1 MLLVYIKVVYLENHK
16 KMSCLGIKKG
26 DKVVIIGG
34 GFAGLQLA
42 KKLMKADLRVILV
55 DKQNHHQFQPLF
67 YQVASGRL
75 EPSSISFPFRKIFQ
89 KSKNVDFRMAD
100 ITSIDPVEKKIM
112 TAYDRTITYDHLVIA
127 TGCKTN
133 FFGNKQMSENA
144 FSMKSTQESIDIRN
158 KILFSFE
165 KEIFAREEEKQA
177 WMNIIIVGGGP
188 TGVELSGAFAE
199 LKKNVLPKDYHN
211 IDFSKLNIILLEG
224 SKHTLNNMS
233 DESKDA
239 SRKYLEEMSVIVKT
253 ETLIQS
259 YDGNVAVLNTGET
272 IPSKNVIWA
281 AGVTGNIIE
290 GLDSEDVFKNRY
302 VVDRYNKLKRF
313 ENIYALGDVAYMAT
327 PKYPNGHPQV
337 ANVAINQAK
346 TLGDNVIKSLK
357 SETASLTEYEYND
370 MGMMATIGK
379 HKAVV
384 ELPFVKFKGVFAW
397 YVWMFL
403 HLMLIL
409 SVRNKL
415 VIFFN
420 WAWSYLTKDTSLRL
434 ITYIDYKKEK
444 VTDF

>member
-1 MLLVYIKVVYLENHK
+1 
-16 KMSCLGIKKG
+16 MSNLGIKKG
-26 DKVVIIGG
+26 DKVVIVGG

-42 KKLMKADLRVILV
+42 KKLMKADLKVILV

-100 ITSIDPVEKKIM
+100 ITSIDPVKKMIM

-133 FFGNKQMSENA
+133 FFGNQQMSENA
-144 FSMKSTQESIDIRN
+144 FSMKSTQESIEIRN

-233 DESKDA
+233 DESKEA

-302 VVDRYNKLKRF
+302 VVDRFNKLKRMD
-313 ENIYALGDVAYMAT
+313 NIYALGDVAYMVT
-327 PKYPNGHPQV
+327 EKYPNGHPQV

-346 TLGDNVIKSLK
+346 VLGDNIIKSMK
-357 SETASLTEYEYND
+357 SETAELKEYEYHD

-384 ELPFVKFKGVFAW
+384 ELPFIKFKGVFAW

-415 VIFFN
+415 IIFFN

-434 ITYIDYKKEK
+434 ITHIDYKKEK

>member
-1 MLLVYIKVVYLENHK
+1 MGI
-16 KMSCLGIKKG
+16 SSIKKG
-26 DKVVIIGG
+26 DKIVIIGG

-42 KKLMKADLRVILV
+42 KTLTKAEVNVVLV

-89 KSKNVDFRMAD
+89 KNKNIDFRMAD
-100 ITSIDPVEKKIM
+100 IVKIIPEENKLM
-112 TAYDRTITYDHLVIA
+112 TAYDRSVSYDHLVIA

-133 FFGNKQMSENA
+133 FFGNKEMSENA
-144 FSMKSTQESIDIRN
+144 FSMKTTQESIDIRN

-165 KEIFAREEEKQA
+165 KEIFARPEEKQA

-199 LKKNVLPKDYHN
+199 LKNDIIPKDYHN
-211 IDFSKLNIILLEG
+211 IDVSKFNIILLEG
-224 SKHTLNNMS
+224 SENTLNNMS
-233 DESKDA
+233 EA
-239 SRKYLEEMSVIVKT
+239 SRKASREYLEELGVIVKT
-253 ETLIQS
+253 NTIIKS
-259 YDGNVAVLNTGET
+259 FDGNTATLSTGEE
-272 IPSKNVIWA
+272 IPTKNVIWA

-290 GLDSEDVFKNRY
+290 GLKPEHIIRNRY
-302 VVDRYNKLKRF
+302 KVDRYNKL
-313 ENIYALGDVAYMAT
+313 EGYDNIYALGDIAVMET
-327 PKYPNGHPQV
+327 PNYPQGHPQV

-346 TLGDNVIKSLK
+346 NLGKNIIKVHK
-357 SETASLTEYEYND
+357 SKPLTEYEYKD
-370 MGMMATIGK
+370 LGMMATVGK

-384 ELPFVKFKGVFAW
+384 ELPFMKLKGPIAW
-397 YVWMFL
+397 YIWMFL

-420 WAWSYLTKDTSLRL
+420 WGWSYFTRDTSLRI
-434 ITYIDYKKEK
+434 ITNIEYKKEK
-444 VTDF
+444 VIDL